1 MTVVSV
7 SRKKICDAIAK
18 EPTTAL
24 EGGNWFNLNEEGE
37 TTLTNCSVCAVG
49 AVMRN
54 ACLDR
59 RQPAHA
65 IEDAALAATVSRGV
79 AAHSD
84 ETPESLAADR
94 FYMNALSVFFERGYN
109 YTHRIWDLQ
118 GRSRMLAVKALKV
131 ECIDFVKKNFPPK
144 IEIYIDGAKPAK
156 DVKVVK
162 TKETL

>member
-18 EPTTAL
+18 EPTTRL
-24 EGGNWFNLNEEGE
+24 EDGNWYDADSDSG
-37 TTLTNCSVCAVG
+37 LTDCSVCAVG

-65 IEDAALAATVSRGV
+65 IADAAWAATASSRHV
-79 AAHSD
+79 AAHSI
-84 ETPESLAADR
+84 ETPESLVADR
-94 FYMNALSVFFERGYN
+94 FYMNALSVFFEKGYN
-109 YTHRIWDLQ
+109 DLEIWGLQ
-118 GRSRMLAVKALKV
+118 GRSRMLAVKALKA
-131 ECIDFVKKNFPPK
+131 ECIDFIKKNFPPK
-144 IEIYIDGAKPAK
+144 IEIDIDGALPAK